1 LPKVEDFI
9 MVIQSYNRSK
19 SYFLISFLL
28 LTALIALPLSAE
40 SSAEIVY
47 AEGEGF
53 SLVRNGVSDYY
64 DIYLGDA
71 DGLELKGGDLILT
84 EAATWVEIQLA
95 GSGTIIK
102 IAENTTFT
110 LKTLQNEGGI
120 FEVSYGRVRARVAKL
135 TKDTPFWIQGS
146 DTVAG
151 VRGTDFGY
159 DLFFDPASPEKKSVS
174 VYCFEG
180 VVEVV
185 RQLETEED
193 EIFSADSDFAEGK
206 AKTSTVILRRN
217 EMVSI
222 ASEDKTAPLNK
233 SRIESEVKEFWEI
246 NEFIYEPEIETTA
259 FQQFHTDEEQLRQG
273 GLIISATGALLT
285 GAGVAAYYMLD
296 NSGTGIG
303 LMTIGSSMIAA
314 GGYFLIRS
322 FVLK

>member
-1 LPKVEDFI
+1 
-9 MVIQSYNRSK
+9 MVNQIYNRSK
-19 SYFLISFLL
+19 SYFLISFCLL
-28 LTALIALPLSAE
+28 SALTALPLSAE

-53 SLVRNGVSDYY
+53 SLVRNGLSEYY
-64 DIYLGDA
+64 DVYMGDA

-135 TKDTPFWIQGS
+135 TNDTPFWIEGS

-159 DLFFDPASPEKKSVS
+159 DLFFDPASPEKKNVS

-180 VVEVV
+180 SVEVV
-185 RQLETEED
+185 RQLETEEG
-193 EIFSADSDFAEGK
+193 EVFSADSDFTEGK
-206 AKTSTVILRRN
+206 GKTSTVILRRN

-233 SRIESEVKEFWEI
+233 SRIESEVKEFWEV
-246 NEFIYEPEIETTA
+246 NEFIYEAEPEVDA
-259 FQQFHTDEEQLRQG
+259 SSFQQFNNDVKQLRQG
-273 GLIISATGALLT
+273 GLIISVTGALLT
-285 GAGVAAYYMLD
+285 GGGIAAYYMMD
-296 NSGTGIG
+296 NPGTGIG
-303 LMTIGSSMIAA
+303 FMTIGSSMIAA

-322 FVLK
+322 FILD